1 MILRDAIRS
10 LKSDKSRTFFYWIT
24 YFLTSLF
31 IFLFFNIMMSSD
43 KGMEIITSGKDMAA
57 TFIVVVVVVICLMC
71 IQFANNFYVHSK
83 GKDIAVRLICGA
95 TFTKVTAYLMTQT
108 LIIMLMSIPFGI
120 LLGILIIPLMNTML
134 PAVTAAGITIG
145 IHSDANLLVFIL
157 LAMIIAW
164 STAINFSF
172 TYTNAAFAMMN
183 NDGSDAA
190 KEGSAISD
198 FFSGMPLIAKQII
211 FGALFVIPIIF
222 LFNPNV
228 SRMAFSML
236 GLLGVWGV
244 INYIIA
250 PSITTS
256 MNKTNLDKSKI
267 LAGNGFLRKDLVINK
282 SNIMLFIG
290 CAIIQISIIAD
301 RQGQAFDVML
311 FTFSFILMNCLLAMM
326 IMFKTST
333 EQAGRTKFF
342 KVLNQ
347 IGFQENALKA
357 ITRNELVKLYGMV
370 AGISLIY
377 IGAMLAALY
386 LNGEL
391 TIAKIAVMLLEMLVP
406 VFICFVVN
414 IFIYRKAVLTDL
426 NKPL

>member
-10 LKSDKSRTFFYWIT
+10 LKSDKSRTFFYRIT
-24 YFLTSLF
+24 YCLTSLF
-31 IFLFFNIMMSSD
+31 IFLFFNLMMSSD

-95 TFTKVTAYLMTQT
+95 TFIKVTAYLMTQT
-108 LIIMLMSIPFGI
+108 LIIMLLSIPLGI

-134 PAVTAAGITIG
+134 PSVAAAGITIG
-145 IHSDANLLVFIL
+145 IHADANLMVFII

-183 NDGSDAA
+183 NDGSDTA

-198 FFSGMPLIAKQII
+198 FFSGMPLIVKQIL
-211 FGALFVIPIIF
+211 FGALFIVPIIF

-256 MNKTNLDKSKI
+256 MDKTNLDKAKI

-342 KVLNQ
+342 RVLNQ
-347 IGFQENALKA
+347 IGFQEDALKA
-357 ITRNELVKLYGMV
+357 ITRNELIKLYGMV

-391 TIAKIAVMLLEMLVP
+391 TIAKIAVMILEMLVP
-406 VFICFVVN
+406 VCICFALN